1 MGTIRK
7 KRVDLTNEFE
17 RLTSDAGVSV
27 TDISPEF
34 QKFLI
39 NYLDLRDSII
49 VKTLKEQL
57 PVDNDICAN
66 IADRV
71 YDKLAETIVPI
82 LGRLETLSIGQ
93 ESIARAV
100 VELKSDT
107 EHIKSKVKEIEVSYQ
122 EVNEKIVQLKQNIPD
137 EMEKHLFRIQGDI
150 DKMIV
155 RNSWKSIIIRL
166 AITVIITILLAFAL
180 LPWFHTNV
188 LEKNKKELPNSEL
201 PK

>member
-1 MGTIRK
+1 MR
-7 KRVDLTNEFE
+7 
-17 RLTSDAGVSV
+17 
-27 TDISPEF
+27 
-34 QKFLI
+34 
-39 NYLDLRDSII
+39 
-49 VKTLKEQL
+49 
-57 PVDNDICAN
+57 
-66 IADRV
+66 
-71 YDKLAETIVPI
+71 
-82 LGRLETLSIGQ
+82 
-93 ESIARAV
+93 
-100 VELKSDT
+100 ELKSDT
-107 EHIKSKVKEIEVSYQ
+107 DHIKSKVKEIEVSYQ

>member
-107 EHIKSKVKEIEVSYQ
+107 DHIKSKVKEIEVSYQ